1 MKTILLFL
9 VAGSVVLGGCAA
21 SNETASTTARTSS
34 TSSGAKV
41 KIINGKRYVWVA
53 PELGSNVPGRW
64 VPEDSPA
71 AQMARQ
77 TGTLDRSVIQN
88 TQSAPGQGLPGGG

>member
-1 MKTILLFL
+1 MKKILLFL
-9 VAGSVVLGGCAA
+9 VAGSVVLGGCAT

-34 TSSGAKV
+34 TTSDRNV
-41 KIINGKRYVWVA
+41 KIINGKRYVFVA
-53 PELGSNVPGRW
+53 PELGSNIPGRW
-64 VPEDSPA
+64 VPESSPA

-77 TGTLDRSVIQN
+77 TGTIDPSVIQN